1 MHLTEELENCKVRGL
16 VSLKL
21 TIRVNNVKISVDS
34 TLILT
39 KMKMK
44 LDLLIENRDKIG
56 YGNNPYVFGLP
67 GKQGHLRSWDILR
80 KYCKKINIRGVTS
93 TALRRYLAT
102 SAQEY
107 IK

>member
-34 TLILT
+34 RLILT

-44 LDLLIENRDKIG
+44 PL
-56 YGNNPYVFGLP
+56 
-67 GKQGHLRSWDILR
+67 H
-80 KYCKKINIRGVTS
+80 T
-93 TALRRYLAT
+93 
-102 SAQEY
+102 
-107 IK
+107 